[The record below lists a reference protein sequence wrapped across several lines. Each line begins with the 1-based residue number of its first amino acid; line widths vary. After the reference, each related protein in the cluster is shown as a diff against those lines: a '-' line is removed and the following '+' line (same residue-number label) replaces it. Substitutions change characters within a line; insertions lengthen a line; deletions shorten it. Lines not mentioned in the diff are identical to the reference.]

1 MERKVIAILQSLDEK
16 DEYIE
21 KLKRMEGINEDDVKI
36 ISKKDSEAD
45 LYPLY
50 FKRGD
55 YLLTVESNENLA
67 KTPEEKRSEIDNIE
81 TLREEKNSQ
90 IKGDF

>member
-67 KTPEEKRSEIDNIE
+67 KTPEEKRAEIDNIE